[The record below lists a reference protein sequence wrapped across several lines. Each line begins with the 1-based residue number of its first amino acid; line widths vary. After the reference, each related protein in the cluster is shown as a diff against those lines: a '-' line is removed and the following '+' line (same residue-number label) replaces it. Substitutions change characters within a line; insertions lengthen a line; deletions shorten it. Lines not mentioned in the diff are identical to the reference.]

1 MQFNRPPRL
10 QTPRPADIV
19 RIPNAPEIPSKPDK
33 TNWLVVL
40 LPVGMM
46 LISVVIMVSL
56 SRGNQSSLS
65 YLMFLPIMIG
75 SSIAGIFM
83 NSGQKKK
90 YETAVSESRKK
101 FRESLRGVE
110 SDLARLQKTE
120 RRLRIGNDP
129 EPAQCVLRAQNVDP
143 RLCERRPKD
152 GDFLFLR
159 MGLGEDIATFT
170 IDEQYREDKK
180 EEFAEEYRFIED
192 LAELYRN
199 IEDIPVQARLSVVG
213 SLGIGG
219 EREEVLSLTRV
230 LLTNVLC
237 HHWPDEVNVIAVSTP
252 GTAEEWRWIK
262 DTPHLSSIQS
272 HGWEERSLV
281 AQLNALEHELQM
293 REQQIEALKLLRR
306 DGSGAQDIEAPLP
319 RLVVIFDYLPSELS
333 HPALDIIA
341 AKGKELGVHAIHLTT
356 AGDRVPGSAGA
367 VISFGRKGGR
377 YFETGPLG
385 YNLTF
390 RPDEM
395 TREQAERFAQALR
408 LIDWPSQSD
417 ASQPPEII
425 TFLEMFGYKRADDLP
440 IETWWEERNPYGY
453 LKTPIGAMSASSKLI
468 FDLND
473 GDGSHGPHGLLGG
486 MTGSGKSEALKA
498 IILSLAVTHHPYDL
512 NFALIDFKGG
522 AAFNELADLPH
533 TVGIVT
539 DIESNATYAERVI
552 QALGGEIERRKRVL
566 EQARSVFNF
575 SRPHIDDYRKLS
587 VRRPLPRLVIVF
599 DEFAEFKQRNP
610 VESKKLIS
618 IARQGRSLGVH
629 LILATQ
635 NIQAAVDPEILQNST
650 FKICLRV
657 ADPQDSMQMVG
668 IPDAINLTRGRAYF
682 DADRRILFQSA
693 FSGAAYYEEGMSEP
707 ESYVRIWK
715 DGRREKLPIQRP
727 RRQYS
732 STQPATEAH
741 AVIAK
746 IRETAARLN
755 LKHPMAVWPEALPE
769 KIYLPDVLN
778 DYLTGGW
785 DGQDWR
791 LCKKWGDE
799 TTTRDFVYPYLGM
812 KDLPSKQKQLP
823 LQADTAQGGNMLIFG
838 SSATGKSTMMRTLA
852 VSLALTNSPS
862 EVNLYILDYGGQAS
876 LKILEAFPHV
886 GAIAT
891 RIESERT
898 ERLIQLI
905 RTEILIRNEKLR
917 NTNVDNWIDY
927 NAIVPDALKLPAL
940 YLLIDSF
947 GNLRQSFEI
956 EFIDQVSSLLNGGQ
970 SAGLFMIISSSLQ
983 SDVPNDLFANINFRL
998 TFLQADSTE
1007 YFRIVGHPSD
1017 SKLEEDAIKGIRPG
1031 RGMLRGTQPIE
1042 FQAAL
1047 PAYGANDRDQIAAIS
1062 ELGMAMNRVW
1072 TERGGRRPAQVLT
1085 LPLFVQ
1091 RPMFRG
1097 GGRPDCLVELGV
1109 DFERLDP
1116 IGLSLVNDGP
1126 AFLIGSSA
1134 RQSGRTTL
1142 MLSWALG
1149 LAERYSPDR
1158 LKLVL
1163 IDFHTRSLVG
1173 LRRLPHVD
1181 YIGSRQAFDTA
1192 IEALLEETSR
1202 REAMIADAYDADP
1215 DSFNPAAILLE
1226 LPQVVLM
1233 IDDYD
1238 SFFRKTDGEQQ
1249 SMVDL
1254 IRRSAELGFS
1264 FIISCKMGDLPANYI
1279 DHFAEQFRKRGT
1291 GILFGGTEGI
1301 DEFNNTRPPT
1311 GMQSAGLPRGR
1322 GFIVQR
1328 GRACLFQAYTYWD
1341 KDQSAPDV
1349 LQKRVEAIESRI
1361 K

>member
-19 RIPNAPEIPSKPDK
+19 RIPDAPDLPSKPDR

-40 LPVGMM
+40 MPVGMM
-46 LISVVIMVSL
+46 LISVVIMISL
-56 SRGNQSSLS
+56 SRGNQSTMS
-65 YLMFLPIMIG
+65 YLMFLPIMVG
-75 SSIAGIFM
+75 SSIAGFFM

-90 YETAVSESRKK
+90 YETAVVESRKR
-101 FRESLRGVE
+101 FRDSLRSVE
-110 SDLARLQKTE
+110 TDLSRLQKTE
-120 RRLRIGNDP
+120 RRLRIANDP
-129 EPAQCVLRAQNVDP
+129 DPARCVLRAKKADS

-159 MGLGEDIATFT
+159 MGLGEDVATFT

-180 EEFAEEYRFIED
+180 EEFEEEYRFIED
-192 LAELYRN
+192 LAALYRN
-199 IEDIPVQARLSVVG
+199 LKDIPLQARLSLIG

-219 EREEVLSLTRV
+219 ERDEVLSLTRV
-230 LLTNVLC
+230 LLVNVLC
-237 HHWPDEVNVIAVSTP
+237 HHWPDEVKALVISPPKTAQDWGWIAGTPHEFIFPTPAKKERTVIA
-252 GTAEEWRWIK
+252 
-262 DTPHLSSIQS
+262 
-272 HGWEERSLV
+272 
-281 AQLNALEHELQM
+281 QLDALEHELQM

-306 DGSGAQDIEAPLP
+306 EASGSQELEPPLP
-319 RLVVIFDYLPSELS
+319 RLVILFDYLSAELS
-333 HPALDIIA
+333 HPSLDIIA
-341 AKGKELGVHAIHLTT
+341 AKGKELGVHGIYLTE

-367 VISFGRKGGR
+367 VISFDSKGVR

-390 RPDEM
+390 KPDSM
-395 TREQAERFAQALR
+395 TLEEAESFAQALR

-425 TFLEMFGYKRADDLP
+425 TFLEMFGVKRADDLP
-440 IETWWEERNPYGY
+440 IETWWEERSPYGY

-566 EQARSVFNF
+566 EQARAVFNF

-693 FSGAAYYEEGMSEP
+693 FSGATYDETGSNEP
-707 ESYVRIWK
+707 QSFMRVWQ

-727 RRQYS
+727 RRLSAS
-732 STQPATEAH
+732 SQPATEAH
-741 AVIAK
+741 AVIAR

-755 LKHPMAVWPEALPE
+755 LKHPLAVWPEALPE

-778 DYLTGGW
+778 DHLIGGW
-785 DGQDWR
+785 DGQDWQ

-812 KDLPSKQKQLP
+812 EDLPSKQKQLP
-823 LQADTAQGGNMLIFG
+823 LQADPSQGGNMLIFG

-852 VSLALTNSPS
+852 VSLALTNSPA

-876 LKILEAFPHV
+876 LKILESFPHV

-917 NTNVDNWIDY
+917 NANVDNWIDY
-927 NAIVPDALKLPAL
+927 NATVADALKLPAL

-1047 PAYGANDRDQIAAIS
+1047 PAYGASDRDQIAAIS
-1062 ELGMAMNRVW
+1062 ELGAAMNRVW
-1072 TERGGRRPAQVLT
+1072 TERGGQRPAQVLT

-1091 RPMFRG
+1091 RPAIRG
-1097 GGRPDCLVELGV
+1097 GGRPDFLVELGV

-1126 AFLIGSSA
+1126 AFLIGSSS

-1149 LAERYSPDR
+1149 LAERYSPNQ

-1173 LRRLPHVD
+1173 LRRLPQVD
-1181 YIGSRQAFDTA
+1181 YVGSRQAFDA
-1192 IEALLEETSR
+1192 QIEGLLEEVSR
-1202 REAMIADAYDADP
+1202 REAMIAAAYEADP

-1226 LPQVVLM
+1226 LPQIVLM

-1249 SMVDL
+1249 SMVEL
-1254 IRRSAELGFS
+1254 IRRSADLGFS

-1301 DEFNNTRPPT
+1301 DEFNNTRPPM

-1328 GRACLFQAYTYWD
+1328 GRANLFQAYTYWG
-1341 KDQSAPDV
+1341 KEQSASDV
-1349 LQKRVEAIESRI
+1349 LQERVEAIKIE
-1361 K
+1361 